1 MTLTKTPRQEAVE
14 PGGVRLSRQLTGL
27 SPQTRTPIEAEA
39 NRLGLTF
46 AEVNPRTG
54 LTKITVA
61 APRIGYSV
69 KAGDISVIVPTNVA
83 MQISHLVFPTNA
95 VIVPSTNSV
104 KKP

>member
-1 MTLTKTPRQEAVE
+1 MKFLALTTIWLLLVGCGTSK
-14 PGGVRLSRQLTGL
+14 
-27 SPQTRTPIEAEA
+27 IERMAQQCLA
-39 NRLGLTF
+39 KDASF
-46 AEVNPRTG
+46 VIEVNPRTG